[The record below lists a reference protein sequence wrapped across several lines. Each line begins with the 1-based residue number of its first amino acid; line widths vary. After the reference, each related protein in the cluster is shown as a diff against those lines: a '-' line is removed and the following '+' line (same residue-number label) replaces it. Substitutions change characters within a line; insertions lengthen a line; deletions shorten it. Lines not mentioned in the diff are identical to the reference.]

1 MGRPNPLSEG
11 LTFSYFAEGCMEG
24 CMRDEYCGY
33 LPQVNYIA
41 LSEMGR
47 QNSRSTAVGQ
57 AQYQH
62 VL

>member
-1 MGRPNPLSEG
+1 
-11 LTFSYFAEGCMEG
+11 MEG